1 MSIFFTKT
9 IYFAIIIKNTAIYLH
24 ILPKDYLIYET
35 AWMVVLNY

>member
-1 MSIFFTKT
+1 MSTFFPKT
-9 IYFAIIIKNTAIYLH
+9 IYFAKNTKNSEIYLH